1 MMVEESPNTSPHG
14 NICTNPVGFQGLSQ
28 KVGHKVTMYNI
39 QNAHYNN
46 LIELNIPA
54 VCASLQPILIVTYS
68 KFLSGSTSS
77 RTHHESQP
85 ITNQT
90 IKQLNKNQSVS
101 QSATQSVNHSCI
113 HTQAYILTYMYTYML
128 TGKQKYMHTYI
139 HTYIHIAK

>member
-1 MMVEESPNTSPHG
+1 MVEESPNTSPHG

-77 RTHHESQP
+77 RTHHGKHQQSN
-85 ITNQT
+85 NQA
-90 IKQLNKNQSVS
+90 IKQNQSVS
-101 QSATQSVNHSCI
+101 QSATQSINHSCI
-113 HTQAYILTYMYTYML
+113 HTQAYILTY
-128 TGKQKYMHTYI
+128 I
-139 HTYIHIAK
+139 HT